1 MTNTSNLETDN
12 KNALQALVD
21 EASKAGAAVAESKPS
36 SNLPNEYHVYDPN
49 YGGNNIVASYPSLLA
64 AIVVAQEALEEYRK
78 DARQD
83 GEWAVEVEDIK
94 VIRARFPSECE
105 DTGVV
110 YAKATAIT
118 KIGEDNEGTEYV
130 IALTDDAAVAALHS
144 NNTELTKAQLILAG
158 VDEDKAGKVAEA
170 LTEQGI
176 GYVADAVAPLESANL
191 ELRRK
196 LFPFADDHSISGI
209 SWGGFNLI
217 GNKESIKEFTRLQN
231 RALQLDVFI
240 RSWEEKVAVA
250 EARAA
255 KAEAGKEVAFSTD
268 LTTTVWQ
275 WTDGGGYNA
284 DYRYSTVDPRED
296 ENECETQ
303 GASSVGSVKEFVSRE
318 NAQAALDAKDVVIA
332 ALRAEIE
339 RWKSISNTDNVDL
352 VEQVRALTEKLEA
365 REKVADTVQKKFYD
379 LMRGFA
385 GLMSDAVSGYPL
397 HGHSPLPFNA
407 WFLTLVEGRQNIL
420 RDDKWLL
427 AENAYLAGIAEGKRI
442 SDPAGLLSGEKN
454 TD

>member
-1 MTNTSNLETDN
+1 MPSNDK

-21 EASKAGAAVAESKPS
+21 EARKTGAAVAEPKPS

-64 AIVVAQEALEEYRK
+64 AVALAQETLEEYRK

-83 GEWAVEVEDIK
+83 GEWPVEVEDIK

-105 DTGVV
+105 DAGVV
-110 YAKATAIT
+110 YAKATAVT
-118 KIGEDNEGTEYV
+118 KIGEDDEGTEYV
-130 IALTDDAAVAALHS
+130 IALTDNAAVAALHS

-170 LTEQGI
+170 LTQQGI
-176 GYVADAVAPLESANL
+176 GYVADALAPLESANL

-196 LFPFADDHSISGI
+196 LFPFADDNSISGI
-209 SWGGFNLI
+209 SWDGFNLI

-240 RSWEEKVAVA
+240 HAWEEKVAVA

-255 KAEAGKEVAFSTD
+255 KAEAGNEFSFSTD
-268 LTTTVWQ
+268 LTTEVWR

-284 DYRYSTVDPRED
+284 DYRYSKVDPRED
-296 ENECETQ
+296 DDECEMQ

-318 NAQAALDAKDVVIA
+318 NAQAALAAKDVVIA

-339 RWKSISNTDNVDL
+339 RWKEISDTDNVDL
-352 VEQVRALTEKLEA
+352 VAEVKTLTEKLANSENAKEA
-365 REKVADTVQKKFYD
+365 VQTKFYD
-379 LMRGFA
+379 FA
-385 GLMSDAVSGYPL
+385 NGIGSLLANAAKDGSTPANATEPLFNDWFVGLEA
-397 HGHSPLPFNA
+397 GHQK
-407 WFLTLVEGRQNIL
+407 VL
-420 RDDKWLL
+420 REDKWML
-427 AENAYLAGIAEGKRI
+427 ADNAYRAGIAEGKRI
-442 SDPAGLLSGEKN
+442 AVRREN
-454 TD
+454 TDQSGN

>member
-1 MTNTSNLETDN
+1 MPSNDK

-21 EASKAGAAVAESKPS
+21 EARKAGAAEAEPKPS

-49 YGGNNIVASYPSLLA
+49 YGGDNIVASYPSLLA
-64 AIVVAQEALEEYRK
+64 AIALAQETLEEYRK
-78 DARQD
+78 DAQQD
-83 GEWAVEVEDIK
+83 GEWPVEVEDIK

-105 DTGVV
+105 DAGVV
-110 YAKATAIT
+110 YAKAVALKEIT
-118 KIGEDNEGTEYV
+118 VDSDEDAGTDYV
-130 IALTDDAAVAALHS
+130 IALTENANSGDYDDNHYL
-144 NNTELTKAQLILAG
+144 LLANHI
-158 VDEDKAGKVAEA
+158 A
-170 LTEQGI
+170 LTGIDENQAGFIASALSQTGFGFLQG
-176 GYVADAVAPLESANL
+176 AVAPIAYENA

-196 LFPFADDHSISGI
+196 LAPYAADHSISGI

-250 EARAA
+250 EARAT

-268 LTTTVWQ
+268 LTTEVWR

-284 DYRYSTVDPRED
+284 DYRYSKVDPRED
-296 ENECETQ
+296 DDECEMQ

-339 RWKSISNTDNVDL
+339 RWKSISDTDNVDL

-365 REKVADTVQKKFYD
+365 REAVTETVQKKFFD
-379 LMRGFA
+379 LIRGFGA
-385 GLMSDAVSGYPL
+385 LMNDAVSDHPL
-397 HGHSPLPFNA
+397 HGHSPLSFNA
-407 WFLTLVEGRQNIL
+407 WFLTLEKGRQEIL
-420 RDDKWLL
+420 KDDKWLL
-427 AENAYLAGIAEGKRI
+427 ADSAYAAGIIEGKRAA
-442 SDPAGLLSGEKN
+442 DPAGLLSREEH
-454 TD
+454 